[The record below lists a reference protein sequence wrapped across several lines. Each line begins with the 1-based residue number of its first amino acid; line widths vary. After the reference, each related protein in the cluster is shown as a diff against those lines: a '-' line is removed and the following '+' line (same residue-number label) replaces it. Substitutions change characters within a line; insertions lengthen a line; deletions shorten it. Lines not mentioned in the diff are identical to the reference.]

1 MTTHVAKVDT
11 TLSPKHGVI
20 PEGHC
25 QPGMDPTPRT
35 SQTEQRMA
43 RLDYPFGSH
52 RPYLKDRLARLSM
65 LILSKSYPF
74 YGILCHVTRLMKACN
89 DSGFNFS

>member
-1 MTTHVAKVDT
+1 MHIAKVDT
-11 TLSPKHGVI
+11 TLSPKYGVI

-25 QPGMDPTPRT
+25 RSGTDPTPRT

-43 RLDYPFGSH
+43 SLDYPFGFH

-65 LILSKSYPF
+65 LILSN
-74 YGILCHVTRLMKACN
+74 T
-89 DSGFNFS
+89 